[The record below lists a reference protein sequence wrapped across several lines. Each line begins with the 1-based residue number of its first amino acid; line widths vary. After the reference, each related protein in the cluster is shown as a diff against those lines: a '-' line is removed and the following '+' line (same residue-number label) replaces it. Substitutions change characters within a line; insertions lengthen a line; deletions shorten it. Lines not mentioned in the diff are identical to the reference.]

1 MERQSN
7 IFERVPGSL
16 EDAFS
21 FGDVIAGTMTAE
33 ALRAINRTT
42 NEEVTVWRTRGPLQ
56 GAEVARFQERLLALR
71 GVPRVAHIL
80 SCGVDGANRGFAVL
94 RSYDG
99 RMIDCAANSE
109 EEIEDRLSACSSI
122 VDALHQRSITCG
134 DICLDSFLMNDRGA
148 VSLFAVLGDVAL
160 EYEDSNSGFNPHRY
174 LPFVAPEQKR
184 GGVLP
189 PSVDTHA
196 LARLREGLS
205 TVRIHEEG
213 APELSRPA
221 WMEEALAKMAATKGD
236 GEVASGRPLATVL
249 EGIEHEDESD
259 TSDDFY
265 QPGDDTPGAHAR
277 VGGTSGLGATV
288 SEGVKAVVH
297 LCCHPNRVFV
307 LAFLNVVA
315 LGVLAFTFNTEEAE
329 HALRHKEMGAP
340 SIKGTPDS
348 EELAALYD
356 SDDPA
361 AYQKLLDLVFQTTDA
376 ASRDRIFK
384 TAIFRARRQGLG
396 RTADAILSRWSNGGG
411 IDTSHDSALYRHIS
425 RLLDPTASHNVRL
438 EELARLYQIDP
449 RLSCVVAA
457 ALALDSG
464 EAEAYRG
471 LFAKAVE
478 QQTGYSQ
485 GAEHNSYSLMLS
497 LKDIH
502 DLFSSDILD
511 LQERIPPEDIVWLLE
526 ELGKDGRP
534 EVATVARIADK
545 RGLIGGA
552 RVVFVQELYRSATLP
567 ARVQSALVSGALGKL
582 SGDDIKRFREWY
594 GPGAARVLAAAIL
607 TAAEPSVRRDAFDAL
622 TEKPVEDPYAA
633 GIMDYV
639 REGINDDNASYY
651 GVVAAVIVR
660 NEVGG
665 DALKREFENV
675 RGAPHLKEFLKHGIA
690 EAPPQVLLRIVSTH
704 GDSMDPLDL
713 IDLLSYPDP
722 AVRSAAISYLTAVND
737 IMLLKLI
744 SQAYDDETNPTVR
757 AEYQEKISIV
767 KDRPS

>member
-1 MERQSN
+1 MGRQSN
-7 IFERVPGSL
+7 IFERVLGSL

-33 ALRAINRTT
+33 ALRAIDRTS
-42 NEEVTVWRTRGPLQ
+42 NQEVTVWRTRGPLQ
-56 GAEVARFQERLLALR
+56 GSEVARFQERLLALR
-71 GVPRVAHIL
+71 GVPRVARIL
-80 SCGVDGANRGFAVL
+80 SCGVDRANRGFAVL
-94 RSYDG
+94 GPFDG

-109 EEIEDRLSACSSI
+109 AELEERFAACSSI
-122 VDALHQRSITCG
+122 VEALHQRSITCG
-134 DICLDSFLMNDRGA
+134 DICLDSFLVNDRGA

-174 LPFVAPEQKR
+174 LPFVAPEQNR
-184 GGVLP
+184 GGVHP
-189 PSVDTHA
+189 PSVDTYA

-205 TVRIHEEG
+205 AVRIEEES

-221 WMEEALAKMAATKGD
+221 WMEEALATMTATNGD
-236 GEVASGRPLATVL
+236 AEVASGRPLATVL
-249 EGIEHEDESD
+249 EGLAQEDESD
-259 TSDDFY
+259 KSDEFC
-265 QPGDDTPGAHAR
+265 QSGDERSGS
-277 VGGTSGLGATV
+277 GTRGDRASGLRAPM
-288 SEGVKAVVH
+288 SEGVKAVAH
-297 LCCHPNRVFV
+297 LCRHPNRVFV
-307 LAFLNVVA
+307 LALLNVVA
-315 LGVLAFTFNTEEAE
+315 FGVLAFTFYTEEVD
-329 HALRHKEMGAP
+329 HALSRKETGTP

-361 AYQKLLDLVFQTTDA
+361 AYQKLLELVSKATDA
-376 ASRDRIFK
+376 GSRDNIFK

-396 RTADAILSRWSNGGG
+396 RTADVILTRWSNGGG
-411 IDTSHDSALYRHIS
+411 TDISSDSELYRHIS

-449 RLSCVVAA
+449 RLSCVMAA
-457 ALALDSG
+457 AMALDSG

-478 QQTGYSQ
+478 QQTGYPQ

-497 LKDIH
+497 LRDIH

-545 RGLIGGA
+545 RGIIEGA
-552 RVVFVQELYRSATLP
+552 RVVFARELHRSATLS

-594 GPGAARVLAAAIL
+594 DPGAARVLAAAIL

-639 REGINDDNASYY
+639 REGINDDNANYY

-675 RGAPHLKEFLKHGIA
+675 KGAPHLKEFLKHGIA
-690 EAPPQVLLRIVSTH
+690 EAPPQVLLLIVSTH

-713 IDLLSYPDP
+713 IDLLSYSDP
-722 AVRSAAISYLTAVND
+722 AVRSAAISYLTTVND

-767 KDRPS
+767 KDRLS

>member
-1 MERQSN
+1 MGRQSN
-7 IFERVPGSL
+7 IFERVLGSL

-33 ALRAINRTT
+33 AVRAIDRTS
-42 NEEVTVWRTRGPLQ
+42 NQEVTVWRTRGPLQ
-56 GAEVARFQERLLALR
+56 GSEVARFQERLLALR
-71 GVPRVAHIL
+71 GVPRVARIL
-80 SCGVDGANRGFAVL
+80 SCGVDRANRGFAVL
-94 RSYDG
+94 GPFDG
-99 RMIDCAANSE
+99 RMIDCATNSG
-109 EEIEDRLSACSSI
+109 EEIEERFAACSSI
-122 VDALHQRSITCG
+122 VYALHQRSITCG
-134 DICLDSFLMNDRGA
+134 DICLDSFLVNDRGA

-174 LPFVAPEQKR
+174 LPFAAPEQKR

-189 PSVDTHA
+189 PSVDTYA

-205 TVRIHEEG
+205 AVRIQEES
-213 APELSRPA
+213 APELGRPA
-221 WMEEALAKMAATKGD
+221 WMEEALAKMAATNGD
-236 GEVASGRPLATVL
+236 AEVASGRPLATVL
-249 EGIEHEDESD
+249 EGLAQEDESD
-259 TSDDFY
+259 KSDEFC
-265 QPGDDTPGAHAR
+265 QSGDERSGS
-277 VGGTSGLGATV
+277 GTRGDRASGLRAPM
-288 SEGVKAVVH
+288 SEGVKAVAH
-297 LCCHPNRVFV
+297 LCRHPNRVFV
-307 LAFLNVVA
+307 LALLNVVA
-315 LGVLAFTFNTEEAE
+315 FGVLAFTFYTEEVD
-329 HALRHKEMGAP
+329 HALSRKETGTP

-361 AYQKLLDLVFQTTDA
+361 AYQKLLELVSQATDA
-376 ASRDRIFK
+376 GSRDDIFK

-396 RTADAILSRWSNGGG
+396 RTADVILTRWANGGG

-449 RLSCVVAA
+449 RLSCVMAA

-478 QQTGYSQ
+478 QQTGYPQ

-497 LKDIH
+497 LRDIH

-690 EAPPQVLLRIVSTH
+690 EAPPQVLLLIVSTH

-713 IDLLSYPDP
+713 IDLLSYPDH

-767 KDRPS
+767 KDRLS

>member
-1 MERQSN
+1 MGRQSN
-7 IFERVPGSL
+7 IFERVLGSL

-33 ALRAINRTT
+33 ALRAIDRTT
-42 NEEVTVWRTRGPLQ
+42 NQEVTVWRTRGPLQ
-56 GAEVARFQERLLALR
+56 GSEVARFQERLLALR
-71 GVPRVAHIL
+71 GVPRVARIL
-80 SCGVDGANRGFAVL
+80 SCGLDRANRGFAVL
-94 RSYDG
+94 GPFDG
-99 RMIDCAANSE
+99 RMIDCAAKSGE
-109 EEIEDRLSACSSI
+109 ELEERFAACSSI
-122 VDALHQRSITCG
+122 VEALHQRSITCG
-134 DICLDSFLMNDRGA
+134 DICLDSFLVNDRGA

-174 LPFVAPEQKR
+174 LPFAAPEQKR

-189 PSVDTHA
+189 PSVDTYA

-205 TVRIHEEG
+205 AVRIQEES
-213 APELSRPA
+213 APELGRPA
-221 WMEEALAKMAATKGD
+221 WMEEALAKMAATNGD
-236 GEVASGRPLATVL
+236 AEVASGRPLATVL
-249 EGIEHEDESD
+249 EGLAQEDESD
-259 TSDDFY
+259 NSDEFC
-265 QPGDDTPGAHAR
+265 QSGVERSGSGTRGGGA
-277 VGGTSGLGATV
+277 SGLRAPM
-288 SEGVKAVVH
+288 SEGVKAVAH
-297 LCCHPNRVFV
+297 LCRHPSRVFV
-307 LAFLNVVA
+307 LALLNVVA
-315 LGVLAFTFNTEEAE
+315 FGVLAFTFYTKEAE
-329 HALRHKEMGAP
+329 HALSRKETVTP

-361 AYQKLLDLVFQTTDA
+361 AYQKLLELVSQATDA
-376 ASRDRIFK
+376 GSRDDIFK

-396 RTADAILSRWSNGGG
+396 RTADVILTRWANGGG

-449 RLSCVVAA
+449 RLSCVMAA

-478 QQTGYSQ
+478 QQTGYPQ

-497 LKDIH
+497 LRDIH

-639 REGINDDNASYY
+639 REGLNDENANYY

-690 EAPPQVLLRIVSTH
+690 EAPPQVLLLIVSTH

-767 KDRPS
+767 KDRLS